1 MRNLRLPI
9 FNQNNVSV
17 LNFGLKK
24 PMKEKV
30 NVLLKNISINQNIDS
45 DRESLISICQIRS
58 TNCIGKTFS
67 HINPILGTETTF
79 QIVDVYKK
87 EFFFKD
93 TYDGLEMSLELYS
106 LSIKQ
111 LKELVF

>member
-1 MRNLRLPI
+1 MRNFRLPI

-24 PMKEKV
+24 PMKAKV
-30 NVLLKNISINQNIDS
+30 NFLLKSISINQNIES
-45 DRESLISICQIRS
+45 DRESLCEILALRG
-58 TNCIGKTFS
+58 TNCIGKTFY
-67 HINPILGTETTF
+67 HVNPILGIETTF
-79 QIVDVYKK
+79 EVVDVYKG

-93 TYDGLEMSLELYS
+93 QYDGLEMPLEIYS